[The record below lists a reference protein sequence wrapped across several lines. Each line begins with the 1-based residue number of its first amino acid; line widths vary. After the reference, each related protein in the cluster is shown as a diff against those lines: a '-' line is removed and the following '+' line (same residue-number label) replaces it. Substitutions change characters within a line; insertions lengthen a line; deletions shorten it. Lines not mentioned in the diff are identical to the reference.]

1 MSEKID
7 FIITWVDGSDPEWQA
22 LKDKYATHTAGDT
35 RINRFRDWGNLQF
48 WFRAVEK
55 FAPWVNKIHFVS
67 WGHYPTWLKLDHPK
81 LSFVRHEDYIPEEYL
96 PTFSSRV
103 IELNLHRISDLADNF
118 VLFNDDMFV
127 IKPVQPDLFFKA
139 GLPRDAAILKPVI
152 STFRNSICCNVIN
165 NMEIINTTFNKKQVV
180 SKNWRK
186 WFHPVYRR
194 NLLSTITLLPYPH
207 FVGFINPHLP
217 ISYRKE
223 IFSEVWAKEQDIL
236 HETCL
241 NRFRN
246 RNDVNQW
253 LFRYWQLVQ
262 GRFIP
267 RSAAIGRYFS
277 LTNDNRDVCQA
288 IINQKHQLVCLNDDN
303 RDPIKDFKKEKELIR
318 QAFYEILPEKSTF
331 EL

>member
-7 FIITWVDGSDPEWQA
+7 FVITWVDDSDPEWQI
-22 LKDKYATHTAGDT
+22 LKDKYATRTEGDA

-55 FAPWVNKIHFVS
+55 FAPWVNRVHFIS
-67 WGHYPTWLKLDHPK
+67 WGHYPRWLKLDHPK
-81 LSFVRHEDYIPEEYL
+81 LNFVRHEDYIPEQYL

-103 IELNLHRISDLADNF
+103 IELNLHRIRELADKF
-118 VLFNDDMFV
+118 VLFNDDMF
-127 IKPVQPDLFFKA
+127 ILKPVQPGLFFKG
-139 GLPRDAAILKPVI
+139 GLPCDSAILKPVI

-165 NMEIINTTFNKKQVV
+165 NMEIINTSFDKKQVV
-180 SKNWRK
+180 RENWPK
-186 WFHPVYRR
+186 WFHPVYKR

-217 ISYRKE
+217 ISYSKE
-223 IFSEVWAKEQDIL
+223 IFSEVWAKEPDAL
-236 HETCL
+236 HNTCL

-246 RNDVNQW
+246 RNDINQW

-262 GRFIP
+262 GRFMP

-277 LTNDNRDVCQA
+277 LTNDNRDVCRA
-288 IINQKHQLVCLNDDN
+288 ILKQKHQMICLNDDN
-303 RDPIKDFKKEKELIR
+303 RDPIGDFEKEKELIR
-318 QAFYEILPEKSTF
+318 QAFYEILPEKSSF